1 MWPGRALEQGAECE
15 WWRSLGSA
23 AVFLHMGSRIP
34 VCPHRLGL

>member
-1 MWPGRALEQGAECE
+1 MWPGRALEQDAECE
-15 WWRSLGSA
+15 WWRSLGS